1 LFAVS
6 FSTHGPKPTIVRIFV
21 HLDIALA
28 FPKARPTQKTTK
40 QLDKALDREGEEA
53 KGGYKLNSNWR
64 AYYALCVA
72 DARSREDDFKNLRL
86 EPPEVSCI
94 RSTDAFFPRGNG
106 VTSSLVTGRHVDLLE
121 ERQLA
126 RERRRREE
134 QLKQEERQKARPPL

>member
-6 FSTHGPKPTIVRIFV
+6 FSTHGPRVDLHKVK
-21 HLDIALA
+21 IALA

-40 QLDKALDREGEEA
+40 QLDKALDREREET

-72 DARSREDDFKNLRL
+72 DREDDFKNLRL

-94 RSTDAFFPRGNG
+94 RR
-106 VTSSLVTGRHVDLLE
+106 VTPSFLE
-121 ERQLA
+121 AME
-126 RERRRREE
+126 
-134 QLKQEERQKARPPL
+134 